1 MLQISFLSFY
11 LLFFFTGFS
20 QTIFNPANI
29 DIVRDSFGVPHIFA
43 KTDAEVAY
51 GLAWAEAEDDFKS
64 MQEII
69 AVELSVNANTVAR
82 VYAELE
88 RAGVLETRRGVG
100 SFVAAG
106 RTEARPAGE
115 KARKLRTFVTR
126 VLADA
131 DRAGF
136 TIDEVVDALSE
147 HRTEGD

>member
-1 MLQISFLSFY
+1 MSFLSIDPRDATPIY
-11 LLFFFTGFS
+11 AQIEHGLRAAIATGRL
-20 QTIFNPANI
+20 QTGEQLPT
-29 DIVRDSFGVPHIFA
+29 VRQ
-43 KTDAEVAY
+43 
-51 GLAWAEAEDDFKS
+51 L
-64 MQEII
+64 

-115 KARKLRTFVTR
+115 KARKLRAFVTR
-126 VLADA
+126 LLADA

-136 TIDEVVDALSE
+136 TVDEVFTALDE
-147 HRTEGD
+147 HRTKGA